1 VAPHPGRPRLVEAPA
16 ATAVALTT
24 LNVQRRTSAMY
35 TSSSSTQAVRGLQSR
50 PGRRARFAFAFVLAF
65 GLLPAAG
72 AQICGSLSNDD
83 FGPYDYRTAEPK
95 LLREVETYHFTTK
108 VETLRGGESTYIG
121 GDLDYTLRAFPNH
134 TRALLAMV
142 RLSEK
147 EKRDQPQGSR
157 YSVDCWFDRAVR
169 YAPDD
174 GQVRMVY
181 GFHLARKGQPQQA
194 VKELE
199 QARALI
205 GEDANVHYNLGLAYF
220 DLKDFDKS
228 LYHAQ
233 QAYRLGFALP
243 GLKNKLEQAGRW
255 REGPVSARP
264 GTPPA
269 R

>member
-1 VAPHPGRPRLVEAPA
+1 MHALSSTHFVRGSQGRPA
-16 ATAVALTT
+16 
-24 LNVQRRTSAMY
+24 
-35 TSSSSTQAVRGLQSR
+35 
-50 PGRRARFAFAFVLAF
+50 RRAQFAVAFVLAF
-65 GLLPAAG
+65 GLWHAAG
-72 AQICGSLSNDD
+72 AQTCGSLSNDD

-95 LLREVETYHFTTK
+95 LLRQVEGYHFTTK

-142 RLSEK
+142 RLAEK

-174 GQVRMVY
+174 GQVRMVHA
-181 GFHLARKGQPQQA
+181 FHLARKGQSQQA

-233 QAYRLGFALP
+233 HAYRLGFALP
-243 GLKNKLEQAGRW
+243 GLKNKLAQAGRW
-255 REGPVSARP
+255 REGPVSDRP
-264 GTPPA
+264 ETPPV